1 MLISEYLFLFG
12 FILLFGSIA
21 IHLENL
27 HQIAK
32 VEKARQAYIEKL
44 LKESNKKRV

>member
-12 FILLFGSIA
+12 FILIFGSIA
-21 IHLENL
+21 IHIESI
-27 HQIAK
+27 HQMTK

-44 LKESNKKRV
+44 LKEGKQKRV